1 MKEKDIKTL
10 HSSELSARVPHR
22 PLTSLALRLLP
33 PPPAWMNLGI
43 LAALVPTDPFLLP
56 EDSLCVPYGPT
67 LLRVGPLPRSCFSAV
82 FAALPS
88 PRQGEGFTGASLP
101 GSELRCVSGQF
112 GRRCGPAQRWSL
124 HHCRAHGPVGE
135 TTVILK
141 ATTAG
146 DGGQ

>member
-1 MKEKDIKTL
+1 MSCL
-10 HSSELSARVPHR
+10 HGFPRSSPPTHFTCPPS
-22 PLTSLALRLLP
+22 SSP

-88 PRQGEGFTGASLP
+88 PRQGEGCAGASLP

-124 HHCRAHGPVGE
+124 HHCRAHGPVGK